1 MFLKGVLKMAS
12 KYELTI
18 STDYVKDWGIVEA
31 VRELFQ
37 NAIDNEITNPEN
49 TMYFEFSADEN
60 KLSIG
65 NKTSVLTLDTL
76 LLGKSSKRED
86 SKTIGKHGEGYKIAF
101 MVLLRE
107 GKSIKVYNYGAKE
120 VWETRLVK
128 SRRYGNLD
136 VPVVFVNKVPM
147 WSKVPSHDL
156 MIEVEGVTEEE
167 YKGIIESNLHLQD
180 VGEVITDSVSNKV
193 LLSPKY
199 SGHIFV
205 RGLYVSSNPAL
216 AYGYDFAPEVINLD
230 RDRKLIDTFNLSWNT
245 SRIWSEV
252 GKSNQDILLELIK
265 NKKLDANYITDV
277 YPIFKDNTFSNKLL
291 EDFKETNGEDS
302 VPVSNNEELK
312 AAIQDSKEPVMVS
325 EQVMKILKESDEF
338 ETVAVKPVSLKE
350 QFETWLD
357 KVSSKLS
364 PEEIDEFND
373 LIEKV

>member
-1 MFLKGVLKMAS
+1 MAS

-49 TMYFEFSADEN
+49 TMFFEFSAEEK

-86 SKTIGKHGEGYKIAF
+86 AKTIGKHGEGYKIAF

-107 GKSIKVYNYGAKE
+107 GKSVKVYNYGAKE

-136 VPVVFVNKVPM
+136 VPVVFINKVPM

-156 MIEVEGVTEEE
+156 MIEVEGITEEE
-167 YKGIIESNLHLQD
+167 YKNIVESNLHLQD
-180 VGEVITDSVSNKV
+180 VGEVITDSSNNRI
-193 LLSPKY
+193 LLNSKY
-199 SGHIFV
+199 SGRIFV

-245 SRIWSEV
+245 SRVWSDV
-252 GKSNQDILLELIK
+252 GKNNQDILLELIK
-265 NKKLDANYITDV
+265 NKKLDTNYITDV
-277 YPIFKDNTFSNKLL
+277 YPLFKDNSFSNKLL
-291 EDFKETNGEDS
+291 EDFKETNGADS

-312 AAIQDSKEPVMVS
+312 AAIQDSKEPIMVS
-325 EQVMKILKESDEF
+325 EQVMKLLKDSDEF

-350 QFETWLD
+350 QFVLWLD
-357 KVSSKLS
+357 KVSSKLDS
-364 PEEIDEFND
+364 DEINEFND
-373 LIEKV
+373 LVEKL